1 MGEFTV
7 FGYHFSYAQYTA
19 VSIAFGVG
27 FSGRLIT
34 AFPFLA
40 LKEVKKFPYSL
51 KDLPKIVLKSKKFPI
66 LMISIVVF
74 FALIIGF
81 MFLMGFLP

>member
-1 MGEFTV
+1 
-7 FGYHFSYAQYTA
+7 
-19 VSIAFGVG
+19 
-27 FSGRLIT
+27 
-34 AFPFLA
+34 
-40 LKEVKKFPYSL
+40 L

-81 MFLMGFLP
+81 MFLMGYLPQKQGLFLRRAV